1 MTIPHIPYDDH
12 GTTRRVFCFRECN
25 YVKHGSDCDRHN
37 LYNFFWLNNF
47 LLKCRAPRQKIIP
60 KSKTR
65 KEMMVWV
72 NAEPGQANTD
82 AGLAR
87 RSTVLDSVMD
97 SRYGDT
103 GLEKTQEQHPLQG
116 AKIHSKDF
124 AA

>member
-1 MTIPHIPYDDH
+1 
-12 GTTRRVFCFRECN
+12 
-25 YVKHGSDCDRHN
+25 
-37 LYNFFWLNNF
+37 
-47 LLKCRAPRQKIIP
+47 
-60 KSKTR
+60 
-65 KEMMVWV
+65 MVWV

-124 AA
+124 AAWSVKLKQKTTYLYIYIIAKLANSSWTLVVHGGILATSQLKHDSDKYTISVWWIDV

>member
-1 MTIPHIPYDDH
+1 
-12 GTTRRVFCFRECN
+12 
-25 YVKHGSDCDRHN
+25 
-37 LYNFFWLNNF
+37 
-47 LLKCRAPRQKIIP
+47 
-60 KSKTR
+60 
-65 KEMMVWV
+65 MVWV
-72 NAEPGQANTD
+72 NAEPGQADTD

-124 AA
+124 PAWSVKLKQKTTYLYIYIYYS